1 MQTTIHLKLDPWFV
15 TGFADAEGCFT
26 VTFQKNPGLKMA
38 IAYLRFKLALHKKDL
53 GVLEQLKAFFCR
65 GSIQSTGKNR
75 DSFEFIVKSLK
86 DIQTVIIPHFDK
98 YPLVS
103 EKRGD
108 YLLFKTV
115 ITSMSEK
122 EHLSEDGL
130 LKIVNLK
137 ASINNYLQS

>member
-1 MQTTIHLKLDPWFV
+1 
-15 TGFADAEGCFT
+15 
-26 VTFQKNPGLKMA
+26 MA
-38 IAYLRFKLALHKKDL
+38 IAYLRFKLALHKKD